1 MTDTIEL
8 SALLP
13 LPQAIVWTLLTE
25 PKHLQAW
32 FGPYVSL
39 EARAGGKFREEWT
52 DDAGRRVVTTGRVE
66 EFFPPE
72 RIAWSWA
79 DEGWGATTRVR
90 FELVGQDDETELRL
104 EHSGWSAFPDALGD
118 ELKREHEVGWRKH
131 LENLARYAA
140 DFADA

>member
-32 FGPYVSL
+32 FGPRISL
-39 EARAGGKFREEWT
+39 EPRLGGQFREEWMN
-52 DDAGRRVVTTGRVE
+52 DAGRRVVTSGRVE
-66 EFFPPE
+66 EFRPPE
-72 RIAWSWA
+72 SIAWSWA
-79 DEGWGATTRVR
+79 DEDWGATTRVR
-90 FELVGQDDETELRL
+90 FALDGQGDETELFL
-104 EHSGWSAFPDALGD
+104 EHSGWSAFPEALGD

-131 LENLARYAA
+131 LESLARYAA
-140 DFADA
+140 EFADA